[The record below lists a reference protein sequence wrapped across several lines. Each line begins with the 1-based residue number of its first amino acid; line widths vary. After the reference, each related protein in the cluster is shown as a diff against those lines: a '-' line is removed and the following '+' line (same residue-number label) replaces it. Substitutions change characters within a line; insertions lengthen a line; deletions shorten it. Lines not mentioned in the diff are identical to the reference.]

1 MSPQVVRALKA
12 RLKTDQHMQEVGAGS
27 GVWDAVISDEL

>member
-12 RLKTDQHMQEVGAGS
+12 RLKTDRHTEEVGAGS
-27 GVWDAVISDEL
+27 GVRDTVISDEL